1 MENGWTIISS
11 QFSLEGIGFRFFECV
26 HNRRSVSYR
35 SSQNSNFYLR
45 KNSK

>member
-26 HNRRSVSYR
+26 HNRRGVLIAR
-35 SSQNSNFYLR
+35 LKIQIFI
-45 KNSK
+45 